1 MVISSYFVY
10 SVVEL
15 VLYCIKTV
23 GGCECSN
30 GYIGDDCSTDVST
43 PPVNISLPAEGLC
56 TTTTRA
62 SMKTNIYGD
71 FLSTEIWYKIRYFK
85 VLTK

>member
-1 MVISSYFVY
+1 
-10 SVVEL
+10 
-15 VLYCIKTV
+15 
-23 GGCECSN
+23 GCECSN

-85 VLTK
+85 